1 MAELKEQE
9 ERLRFLISRI
19 DSEIVKFQ
27 KSLNTVEEKQ
37 SRLNEAII
45 KRGLQEV
52 PINITPHSAEKQN
65 LHQEIKQH
73 IMDLNKLKNYI
84 NGKLEV
90 VIKEEELIEDLKKE
104 HGKNVSLHKLES
116 GEFEINYK
124 DEETEKAYNQINVS
138 KKLINQLKKSIQD
151 IVKE

>member
-19 DSEIVKFQ
+19 DSEILKFQ
-27 KSLNTVEEKQ
+27 KLLKSIEQKQ
-37 SRLNEAII
+37 SKLNEAIRE
-45 KRGLQEV
+45 RGLQEV
-52 PINITPHSAEKQN
+52 PINIVPHSEEKEN
-65 LHQEIKQH
+65 LREEIKQH

-104 HGKNVSLHKLES
+104 YGQSVSLHKLDS
-116 GEFEINYK
+116 GEFEINYEDK
-124 DEETEKAYNQINVS
+124 ETEKAHNHVKTS
-138 KKLINQLKKSIQD
+138 KKLVNQLKKSIQD
-151 IVKE
+151 IIKE